1 MNCLFCGRESW
12 RSKFCRWCRNIK
24 EKALS
29 IVSQNKKKMRD
40 LLGVNNFTPEWF
52 EKFILYSDNIISYGK
67 VVMKYKEV
75 DTKTTFEKIM
85 SYWVVMTCFASIFFL
100 FEIILI
106 SC

>member
-1 MNCLFCGRESW
+1 M
-12 RSKFCRWCRNIK
+12 K
-24 EKALS
+24 
-29 IVSQNKKKMRD
+29 D

-85 SYWVVMTCFASIFFL
+85 SY
-100 FEIILI
+100 
-106 SC
+106 